1 MPAPSDRLSTAENH
15 LLIRTTS
22 QWLSIQRCV
31 PTRDSCHS
39 NHDRVC
45 FRLWFQK
52 DGVHHGG
59 KGPATVK
66 ESVEAGVGVG
76 QSHFDSHTGSRSKA
90 KPLKVHLQWWT
101 SSSKAPPPE
110 SSMTTYLQTPQLW
123 IKSPDTQAYDIS
135 PSNPHIIKAVGCYK
149 ENLMIRVESEEIS
162 LSFVI
167 QVQDHL
173 FTYLDYF

>member
-1 MPAPSDRLSTAENH
+1 MPDPSDRLSTAENH

-31 PTRDSCHS
+31 PTQDSCHS

-59 KGPATVK
+59 KGPTTVK

-76 QSHFDSHTGSRSKA
+76 QSHFDSHTGSRWKA

-101 SSSKAPPPE
+101 SSSKAPPPD
-110 SSMTTYLQTPQLW
+110 SSMTTYLQTTPQLL
-123 IKSPDTQAYDIS
+123 I
-135 PSNPHIIKAVGCYK
+135 
-149 ENLMIRVESEEIS
+149 ESRYIS
-162 LSFVI
+162 LWHFSLRPPHNQGSGLLQGKPYDQSGERRNKPFLCNTGSSSPI
-167 QVQDHL
+167 
-173 FTYLDYF
+173 